1 MSRRKEHYEFLL
13 PCFVLDGETEVNS
26 KQRLSDFAYFDRHL
40 MINTLKMSGYDTSPI
55 DIPYHPSP
63 IPGKLLNGTVRL
75 S

>member
-1 MSRRKEHYEFLL
+1 MPSFALNDE
-13 PCFVLDGETEVNS
+13 S
-26 KQRLSDFAYFDRHL
+26 KVDPKHRLSDFAYFDRHL

-63 IPGKLLNGTVRL
+63 IPGKLQKGTTML